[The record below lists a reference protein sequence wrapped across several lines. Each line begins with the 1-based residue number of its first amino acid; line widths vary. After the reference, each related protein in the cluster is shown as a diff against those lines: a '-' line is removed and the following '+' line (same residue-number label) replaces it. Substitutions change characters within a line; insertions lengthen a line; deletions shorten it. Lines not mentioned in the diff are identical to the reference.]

1 MVSILALIS
10 NTSMKKIF
18 ALLIAL
24 FVILP
29 ISAGKKI
36 ILDGIEYELFGTNSV
51 KCRAKDKNKLID
63 VVLPI
68 NVNIDDR
75 TFLVTEIDRD
85 GFRDCKNLKSIE
97 IPKSVTK
104 IGRCAFWNCKNL
116 ESIIMPDEC
125 LAEVNPGSYGF
136 EKYGIFHGCT
146 ALKRMR
152 GTTKLYPAYMVF
164 EALYECP
171 EVPFYS
177 EVKNLDKTQL
187 EAMTLT
193 SNFYEFASP
202 KVKQTVES
210 WQKRKPYETMAQW
223 EARVNETNR
232 KKMIDEAIAEAHAE
246 FLKHYSPASIKGT
259 LEDYNTEYGFFPV
272 YLGALGNVYAYVP
285 QNEAE
290 SFAQKWSD
298 VKLIPHYG
306 VMDNEISILSCD
318 FCLNDKIYK
327 APNAYAEDSFDD
339 IIMSVTPLASI
350 KEYEQLAELA
360 KNNKTIEGQK
370 VYEPDIVDFDI
381 PMSQE
386 NNTNTF
392 AVIIGNENY
401 QRVSKVDFALND
413 SRVFAKYCNRT
424 LGIPEQ
430 NIRVYNDATF
440 GDIAAAMNDIT
451 EICRAYRGSAKVI
464 FYYAGHGVPDE
475 SSRNAYLL
483 PVDASGSQL
492 ETCYALNKIYEQLGA
507 LPAESVVALID
518 ACFSGSLR
526 GEGMLASARGIRL
539 KPRENKISGN
549 MVVISAASGDQTALP
564 YPEKNHGLFTYFLLS
579 KLRDSNGDM
588 TLGDMA
594 DYLSEEVAKQAIVVN
609 KKPQT
614 PDVKS
619 SPSLG
624 EDWKSIKLKL

>member
-18 ALLIAL
+18 TLLIAL

-68 NVNIDDR
+68 NVNINDR

-401 QRVSKVDFALND
+401 QRVSKVDYALND

-451 EICRAYRGSAKVI
+451 EICSAYRGKAKVI

-475 SSRNAYLL
+475 GSRNAYLL
-483 PVDASGSQL
+483 PVDANGSQL
-492 ETCYALNKIYEQLGA
+492 ETCYALNKIYEQLGN
-507 LPAESVVALID
+507 LPAESVITLID

-579 KLRDSNGDM
+579 KLRDSKGDI
-588 TLGDMA
+588 TIGDMA

-614 PDVKS
+614 PDIKS
-619 SPSLG
+619 SPTLG
-624 EDWKSIKLKL
+624 EEWKSIKLKL

>member
-1 MVSILALIS
+1 
-10 NTSMKKIF
+10 MKKLIIY
-18 ALLIAL
+18 LLVA
-24 FVILP
+24 VTTLP
-29 ISAGKKI
+29 LTAAKKI
-36 ILDGIEYELFGTNSV
+36 TLDGIEYELFGTNSV
-51 KCRAKDKNKLID
+51 KCRAKDKGGLID
-63 VVLPI
+63 VVIPL
-68 NVNIDDR
+68 NVKIDDR
-75 TFLVTEIDRD
+75 TYLVTEIDRN

-97 IPKSVTK
+97 IPKTVTK
-104 IGRCAFWNCKNL
+104 IGERAFWDCKNL
-116 ESIIMPDEC
+116 ESVVMPDEC
-125 LAEVNPGSYGF
+125 NAVVNKGSYGF
-136 EKYGIFHGCT
+136 DNFGIFHGCT

-164 EALYECP
+164 EALFECP

-177 EVKNLDKTQL
+177 EVKDLDKTQL

-193 SNFYEFASP
+193 SNFYDFASP
-202 KVKQTVES
+202 KVKQAVES

-223 EARVNETNR
+223 EARVNESNR

-246 FLKHYSPASIKGT
+246 FIRHYAPAAIKGT
-259 LEDYNTEYGFFPV
+259 LEEYNPEYGFFPV
-272 YLGALGNVYAYVP
+272 YLGTMGNVYAYVP
-285 QNEAE
+285 KDEARA
-290 SFAQKWSD
+290 FADNWKE
-298 VKLIPHYG
+298 VKPMPKYG

-318 FCLNDKIYK
+318 FELNGKVYK
-327 APNAYAEDSFDD
+327 APSSFSEDSFDD
-339 IIMSVTPLASI
+339 IVMSVTPLSAV
-350 KEYEQLAELA
+350 KEYELLAEQA
-360 KNNKTIEGQK
+360 KTTGTQPGQK
-370 VYEPDIVDFDI
+370 VFEPDIVDFDI
-381 PMSQE
+381 PQTKE
-386 NNTNTF
+386 DNTNTF

-413 SRVFAKYCNRT
+413 ARVFAKYCNRT

-451 EICRAYRGSAKVI
+451 EICRAYRGNAKVI

-475 SSRNAYLL
+475 SNRNAYLL
-483 PVDASGSQL
+483 PVDANGSQL
-492 ETCYALNKIYEQLGA
+492 ETCYALGKIYEQLGS
-507 LPAESVVALID
+507 LQAESVVALID

-539 KPRENKISGN
+539 KPRENKITGN

-564 YPEKNHGLFTYFLLS
+564 YPEKSHGLFTYFLLS
-579 KLRDSNGDM
+579 KLRDSKGDI
-588 TLGDMA
+588 TIGDMA

-614 PDVKS
+614 PDIKS
-619 SPSLG
+619 SPALG

>member
-1 MVSILALIS
+1 
-10 NTSMKKIF
+10 MKKIF
-18 ALLIAL
+18 TLLIAL

-68 NVNIDDR
+68 NVNINDR

-223 EARVNETNR
+223 EARQIA
-232 KKMIDEAIAEAHAE
+232 KK
-246 FLKHYSPASIKGT
+246 
-259 LEDYNTEYGFFPV
+259 
-272 YLGALGNVYAYVP
+272 
-285 QNEAE
+285 
-290 SFAQKWSD
+290 
-298 VKLIPHYG
+298 
-306 VMDNEISILSCD
+306 
-318 FCLNDKIYK
+318 
-327 APNAYAEDSFDD
+327 
-339 IIMSVTPLASI
+339 
-350 KEYEQLAELA
+350 
-360 KNNKTIEGQK
+360 
-370 VYEPDIVDFDI
+370 
-381 PMSQE
+381 
-386 NNTNTF
+386 
-392 AVIIGNENY
+392 
-401 QRVSKVDFALND
+401 
-413 SRVFAKYCNRT
+413 
-424 LGIPEQ
+424 
-430 NIRVYNDATF
+430 
-440 GDIAAAMNDIT
+440 
-451 EICRAYRGSAKVI
+451 
-464 FYYAGHGVPDE
+464 
-475 SSRNAYLL
+475 
-483 PVDASGSQL
+483 
-492 ETCYALNKIYEQLGA
+492 
-507 LPAESVVALID
+507 
-518 ACFSGSLR
+518 
-526 GEGMLASARGIRL
+526 
-539 KPRENKISGN
+539 
-549 MVVISAASGDQTALP
+549 
-564 YPEKNHGLFTYFLLS
+564 
-579 KLRDSNGDM
+579 
-588 TLGDMA
+588 
-594 DYLSEEVAKQAIVVN
+594 
-609 KKPQT
+609 
-614 PDVKS
+614 
-619 SPSLG
+619 
-624 EDWKSIKLKL
+624 